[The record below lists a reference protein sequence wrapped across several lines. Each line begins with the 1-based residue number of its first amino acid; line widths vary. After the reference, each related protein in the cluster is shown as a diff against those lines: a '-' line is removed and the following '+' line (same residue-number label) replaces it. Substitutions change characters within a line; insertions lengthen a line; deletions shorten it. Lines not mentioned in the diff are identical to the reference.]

1 MKKKLTK
8 TLTIYLR
15 DFLEYFVK
23 IIKKWYLWLSF
34 IPNFAS
40 NILEHYKIP
49 FEIPSF
55 LNIVIPFIGILVSGY
70 LVYKEMLAS
79 FPSTIF
85 HNPHLAIS
93 LVEGNEYN
101 FLLSSPYDSTVAKL
115 ELMNTDKEK
124 IRYEDDLLYL
134 DDKLQYW
141 LPKMMLTINVRIE
154 NDGDVPIDI
163 LNIKNIY
170 TPTDFYP
177 LKIYQDEVQ
186 INSTNI
192 DFPVNLEPTR
202 IELIQLQLV
211 LSPDGSK
218 VISIAQIA
226 ASISKLRK
234 SFSMDLLVDTLNKL
248 GNQEEYKVPMNISFR
263 PLVDDFVS
271 QLQHYKQ
278 EDLLRIIQ
286 NSGR

>member
-1 MKKKLTK
+1 
-8 TLTIYLR
+8 
-15 DFLEYFVK
+15 
-23 IIKKWYLWLSF
+23 
-34 IPNFAS
+34 
-40 NILEHYKIP
+40 
-49 FEIPSF
+49 
-55 LNIVIPFIGILVSGY
+55 
-70 LVYKEMLAS
+70 
-79 FPSTIF
+79 
-85 HNPHLAIS
+85 
-93 LVEGNEYN
+93 
-101 FLLSSPYDSTVAKL
+101 VAKL